1 MILLAS
7 KNSEL
12 SNSFIKDVEHEGF
25 PVVWLEDLGQVITRL
40 YQNKEIRMV
49 VIDLESY
56 HTEVNKFFRMMKK
69 DANLK
74 YIPLICMVKKDM
86 IVEHLIAFELGAD
99 DFLYLPYTSPE
110 LQLKMRSI
118 QRLLELQNQ
127 LKEKESQLK
136 ALRQAQSILVTLSHY
151 INNALTPLYTFV
163 QMMNEKNPDD
173 AHRLRIFAR
182 RTVEFI
188 NKVLK
193 TLNDLVQS
201 GEMRVIKD
209 GAYKNLM
216 LDIESEL
223 KKLQNL
229 NN

>member
-7 KNSEL
+7 QNSAL
-12 SNSFIKDVEHEGF
+12 SDSFIKDVEHEGF
-25 PVVWLEDLGQVITRL
+25 PVVWLEDLKQVITRL
-40 YQNKEIRMV
+40 YQDKEIRMV
-49 VIDLESY
+49 VVDLESFP
-56 HTEVNKFFRMMKK
+56 TEINKFFQMMKE
-69 DANLK
+69 DTRLK

-127 LKEKESQLK
+127 LKEKESELK

-163 QMMNEKNPDD
+163 QMMNEKNPED
-173 AHRLRIFAR
+173 AHRLRTFAR
-182 RTVEFI
+182 KTVEFI
-188 NKVLK
+188 NRVLK

-201 GEMRVIKD
+201 GEMRVVKD

-216 LDIESEL
+216 LDIENEL
-223 KKLQNL
+223 KKLQDL
-229 NN
+229 NT